1 MLTIKDKSIY
11 ADDGNLLKIIDCPKN
26 VSDSDLKQTSDHEFH
41 CDGCAKQVVATDYL
55 SEPTIVQLLADNP
68 KTCLKISRFDPRF
81 RFET

>member
-11 ADDGNLLKIIDCPKN
+11 ADDGNLLRIIDCPRN
-26 VSDSDLKQTSDHEFH
+26 VSDSELTQTSDHEFH
-41 CDGCAKQVVATDYL
+41 CDGCEKQVVATDYL
-55 SEPTIVQLLADNP
+55 SEPTIVQLLVDNP